1 MIDSEKYNDL
11 SIKPKKC
18 SFKFG
23 EKKEKV
29 LCFET
34 RDILKKRFEGQMI
47 SRYPLED
54 WPYYPLPQNLMTFMF
69 S

>member
-1 MIDSEKYNDL
+1 MINSEKYSSL

-23 EKKEKV
+23 ENKEKT

-34 RDILKKRFEGQMI
+34 WDILKK
-47 SRYPLED
+47 
-54 WPYYPLPQNLMTFMF
+54 NLKG
-69 S
+69 